1 MNRASSG
8 QCLLGASLTGVCAA
22 VGSALLLGAGLGG
35 LNPIIA
41 AVALL
46 TGLVA
51 AGFTWRSIP
60 PGSKHPVDA
69 WLIVMAMV
77 FALAS
82 LRAFLWLLYPV
93 GDEWRILSPYNL
105 GDLSLHIQF
114 IRYFAGG
121 VPFWPES
128 PILSGVPLSYP
139 VGADLWNSLLLLCGI
154 PLERGLIWTALG
166 GALLTGV
173 ALARW
178 GGAFAMAAFL
188 FAGGLAGLRI
198 FQTGSIEDFQ
208 SGVEWKN
215 LFLTMFVTQRGLLY
229 ALPCGLFLMNA
240 WRERLFGSGHGV
252 PWPVLGLLYA
262 TMPVFSIH
270 AFLFLSTVLA
280 VAFVLHAPSRSLLAA
295 FVGAAFLPASALVWC
310 VTGGFSVQSGLRWLP
325 GWMQDDAPIL
335 FWAVNFGL
343 ALPLTIWLAGR
354 VFLKG
359 PADARVFVGAAG
371 IVFLAS
377 CFISFAP
384 WPWDNTKLMI
394 WAWLAVAP
402 FLWDLVLRP
411 WPVLWRSLA
420 VVGLFATG
428 GLSLIGGLDGRHG
441 YTLVKKSELHAAS
454 EALKNV
460 PFGARIAVEPRFNH
474 PVLLLGHPVVCGYDG
489 HLWSHGLPYQKPM
502 QALQGVL
509 KREEG
514 WRGTAL
520 GLGADAVY
528 FNGTPPVV
536 ELLPSGRN
544 RPPEQCNQ
552 DKKD

>member
-1 MNRASSG
+1 MNKAGSAR
-8 QCLLGASLTGVCAA
+8 CLLGASLIGVCAA
-22 VGSALLLGAGLGG
+22 VGSALALGAGLGG
-35 LNPIIA
+35 LNPRLA
-41 AVALL
+41 GAALL
-46 TGLVA
+46 TGLAA
-51 AGFTWRSIP
+51 AGLAWRSIP
-60 PGSKHPVDA
+60 PDARNPPDA
-69 WLIVMAMV
+69 WLIVMGVV

-139 VGADLWNSLLLLCGI
+139 VGADMWNSLLLLCGI
-154 PLERGLIWTALG
+154 PLERGLVWTALG

-178 GGAFAMAAFL
+178 GGAFTMAAFL

-229 ALPCGLFLMNA
+229 ALPCGLFLLDA
-240 WRERLFGSGHGV
+240 WRERLFQGGPGV
-252 PWPVLGLLYA
+252 PWPLLGILYA

-280 VAFVLHAPSRSLLAA
+280 VAFVMHPPSRAVLAA

-325 GWMQDDAPIL
+325 GWMQDDAPAL
-335 FWAVNFGL
+335 FWVVNFGL

-354 VFLKG
+354 VFWKG
-359 PADARVFVGAAG
+359 PADARVFIAAAG

-394 WAWLAVAP
+394 WSCLAVAP
-402 FLWDLVLRP
+402 FLWNLVLKP

-428 GLSLIGGLDGRHG
+428 ALSLIGGLDGRHG
-441 YTLVKKSELHAAS
+441 YTLFKKSELQAAS
-454 EALKNV
+454 AALKNV
-460 PFGARIAVEPRFNH
+460 PPGARIAVEPRFNH
-474 PVLLLGHPVVCGYDG
+474 PVLLLGYPVVCGYDG
-489 HLWSHGLPYQKPM
+489 HLWSHGLAYQKQM

-509 KREEG
+509 RREEG

-536 ELLPSGRN
+536 ELLPSRRN
-544 RPPEQCNQ
+544 RPPEQGDQ
-552 DKKD
+552 DKK